1 MKRNQTLKRGL
12 INRYKTRSI
21 FERIGKDFRFIVR
34 WLFLWVQHGFRSR
47 TILVWPEMPSRRST
61 IYKICKKLGYV
72 LTNNLSLH
80 SKAAV
85 FWEDKTIRGRYNE
98 LVQINKRMPVI
109 NRYSDN
115 ILKTWVDDFF
125 HEVFG
130 YKTRINPLTFNGF
143 AVKKSEYNAQHDG
156 TIVQCPLAKA
166 ESDTIYQIVI
176 NNLDENGFYEDLRIP
191 IFGGKIPFV
200 YRKLK
205 AAQMR
210 FETAPEKAYVE
221 ETNNILSREEQS
233 LVIEFARVIKLEFGE
248 IDGLRNRD
256 DGRLYLIDVNNTPYG
271 PPANLAK
278 EDVEKVLDSMA
289 NEFKCLLDKIK
300 QSPFD

>member
-1 MKRNQTLKRGL
+1 MDKRKPLQRSI
-12 INRYKTRSI
+12 INRYQGSSL
-21 FERIGKDFRFIVR
+21 FERIGKDLRFIIQ
-34 WLFLWVQHGFRSR
+34 WLMLWFRYGFKSR
-47 TILVWPEMPSRRST
+47 TLLAWPEMPSRRST
-61 IYKICKKLGYV
+61 LYKISKRLGYI
-72 LTNNLSLH
+72 LTNNPGIN
-80 SKAAV
+80 SKMAI
-85 FWEDKTIRGRYNE
+85 FWEDTTIRGRYDE
-98 LVQINKRMPVI
+98 LKQMAQRMPVI
-109 NRYSDN
+109 NQHSDN

-125 HEVFG
+125 NEVFG
-130 YKTRINPLTFNGF
+130 YKTRINPLTFCGP
-143 AVKKSEYNAQHDG
+143 AVMKSEYNARHNG
-156 TIVQCPLAKA
+156 SIVPCPLEKA
-166 ESDTIYQIVI
+166 EPDTIYQIVI
-176 NNLDENGFYEDLRIP
+176 NNRDADGFYEDLRIP
-191 IFGGKIPFV
+191 VIGGKIPFV

-205 AAQMR
+205 ADHMR

-221 ETNNILSREEQS
+221 ETNNILSSEEQI
-233 LVIEFARVIKLEFGE
+233 LVIEFARVIKLDFGE